1 MKVGYRPEIV
11 QTPMMVK
18 QSSWDSWW
26 WDWMRSPV
34 WMRWRWG
41 EGALKNSRPE
51 MEIDWLEYPNTNW
64 ARVANLTTLEKRS
77 AKDVRKRKRKTEHEP
92 PLLNVSRN
100 RDQWWLISGGHVCK
114 CMQTERVVGFYVF
127 FPRLR
132 KTGQRMCIYMFVCV
146 RERESCVMCILQRVT
161 QWV

>member
-64 ARVANLTTLEKRS
+64 ARVANWQHWKKEVPKTWTHIS
-77 AKDVRKRKRKTEHEP
+77 KRKTEHEP

-114 CMQTERVVGFYVF
+114 CMQTECVVGFYVF
-127 FPRLR
+127 SQGCERQDRGCAF
-132 KTGQRMCIYMFVCV
+132 MFVCV
-146 RERESCVMCILQRVT
+146 RERESYVICILQRVT